1 MALKDKFL
9 SFVEMHRSANAT
21 KEAYGPDDP
30 RTVDA
35 YQNLNLRKREIAEAI
50 DELEYFKEYFMKSL
64 EK

>member
-9 SFVEMHRSANAT
+9 SFVEMHRNANSIR
-21 KEAYGPDDP
+21 EAYGADDP

-50 DELEYFKEYFMKSL
+50 DELEHRMESL